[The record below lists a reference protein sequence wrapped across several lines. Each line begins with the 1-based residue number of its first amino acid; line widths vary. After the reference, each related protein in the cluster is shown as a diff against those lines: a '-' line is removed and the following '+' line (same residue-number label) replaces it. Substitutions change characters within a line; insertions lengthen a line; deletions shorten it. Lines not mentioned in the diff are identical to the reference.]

1 MKKFITLLC
10 ALALTCGCSASTS
23 NSTSTTAASTS
34 SSFTPGT
41 YTGVGEGRNKK
52 LTVEVTLSSDAITDI
67 KITDHGETPVVSDA
81 AIEKVP
87 QEIIDNQSLD
97 VDVATGATMTS
108 NAIISAVKNALA
120 SANVDA
126 SSLNS
131 KTTEYTP
138 KTETLEADLVIV
150 GGGAT
155 GAMAAA
161 QAAGKHPDKKVI
173 LVEQNSYIGGNA
185 VVSGGYIGIVN
196 APEDVAAEK
205 FDGANEMI
213 ESIINQETDDE
224 FKKELIAEI
233 KRDYEKYKK
242 GDQTHVFQD
251 SALGLY
257 DYYNEFPIEYNHELF
272 KKSFAKTD
280 DVFYWFYDQGAKF
293 AKMIGVTG
301 YSYPSSTYLEDY
313 YSGAGYFTYFNKA
326 FEGYDNLTIM
336 LSTQATSI
344 ITEDGKA
351 TGIEAKSTNGDEYTI
366 NATNVI
372 LAFGGYATDT
382 EKVKEDDTYFG
393 DLIPE
398 RLLTDNVSSTDSQGI
413 KMAEAIGA
421 QIDTLGFAQF
431 FPLAN
436 PITGECHDI
445 IGMDGLLVTD
455 DRKRVVDESSDR
467 QTLTKA
473 IYSQPD
479 KYLWL
484 VSDSVY
490 SWINDGVNM
499 FGQDVQTMIDR
510 GYLYKADTLEELAE
524 LTGINKENLVETV
537 NNFNA
542 FVNGDQEDEM
552 GRLTND
558 GPMTEGSYYAQK
570 RTAVSHITYGGIVR
584 DDNMQVLDTNNNPI
598 GNLYVVGDAAI
609 SFGGINDMTESVLLI
624 EELYG
629 E

>member
-10 ALALTCGCSASTS
+10 ALALTCGCST
-23 NSTSTTAASTS
+23 STS
-34 SSFTPGT
+34 SSASATTASTASTFTPGT
-41 YTGVGEGRNKK
+41 YTGTGEGRNKT
-52 LTVEVTLSSDAITDI
+52 LTVEVTLSSDAITNI
-67 KITDHGETPVVSDA
+67 EVTDHGETPVVSDA

-97 VDVATGATMTS
+97 VDIATGATLTS
-108 NAIISAVKNALA
+108 RAIINAVKDALNTA
-120 SANVDA
+120 GVDA
-126 SSLNS
+126 SNLNS
-131 KTTEYTP
+131 TTTEYTP
-138 KTETLEADLVIV
+138 TTETLEADLVIV
-150 GGGAT
+150 GAGAT
-155 GAMAAA
+155 GSMAAA

-185 VVSGGYIGIVN
+185 VVSGGYIGVVN
-196 APEDVAAEK
+196 APEDVAADNFEGS
-205 FDGANEMI
+205 DTMI
-213 ESIINQETDDE
+213 ENIINSEPSDDFE
-224 FKKELIAEI
+224 AELIAEI
-233 KRDYEKYKK
+233 KSDYEEYKK
-242 GDQTHVFQD
+242 GDTSHVFLD

-257 DYYNEFPIEYNHELF
+257 DYYHEFNISYNHELF

-313 YSGAGYFTYFNKA
+313 YSGAGYFIYFNKA
-326 FEGYDNLTIM
+326 FEGYDNLTVM

-351 TGIEAKSTNGDEYTI
+351 TGITAKSSNGDEYTI
-366 NATNVI
+366 NATDVI
-372 LAFGGYATDT
+372 LAFGGYAADT
-382 EKVKEDDTYFG
+382 ERVKSEDTYFG
-393 DLIPE
+393 DLLPE
-398 RLLTDNVSSTDSQGI
+398 KLLSDNVSSTDAQGI
-413 KMAEAIGA
+413 EMAEAIGA
-421 QIDTLGFAQF
+421 QTDSLGFAQF

-436 PITGECHDI
+436 PVTGECHDI

-455 DRKRVVDESSDR
+455 EGKRVVDESSDR

-484 VSDSVY
+484 ISDTPY
-490 SWINDGVNM
+490 SWVNDGINM

-524 LTGINKENLVETV
+524 ITGINKENLIETV
-537 NNFNA
+537 NNFNT
-542 FVNGDQEDEM
+542 FSRGEQEDET
-552 GRLTND
+552 GRLTTD
-558 GPMTEGSYYAQK
+558 GEMNEGPYYAQK

-584 DDNMQVLDTNNNPI
+584 DDNMQVLDTDNNPI

>member
-10 ALALTCGCSASTS
+10 ALALTCGCS
-23 NSTSTTAASTS
+23 TSTSTS
-34 SSFTPGT
+34 SSTASTVSTFTEGT
-41 YTGVGEGRNKK
+41 YTGSSAGRNKT
-52 LTVEVTLSSDAITDI
+52 LTVEVTLSSDAITNI
-67 KITDHGETPVVSDA
+67 EVTDHGETPVVSDA

-87 QEIIDNQSLD
+87 QEILDSQSLD
-97 VDVATGATMTS
+97 VDIATGATLTS
-108 NAIISAVKNALA
+108 RAIINAVKDALNTA
-120 SANVDA
+120 GVDL
-126 SSLNS
+126 SNLKSTS
-131 KTTEYTP
+131 TEYTP

-150 GGGAT
+150 GAGAT
-155 GAMAAA
+155 GSMAAA
-161 QAAGKHPDKKVI
+161 QAAGKHPNKKVI

-185 VVSGGYIGIVN
+185 VVSGGYIGVVN
-196 APEDVAAEK
+196 APEEVAAEK
-205 FDGANEMI
+205 FDGADEMI
-213 ESIINQETDDE
+213 ESIINQETDDP
-224 FKKELIAEI
+224 FKQELINEI
-233 KRDYEKYKK
+233 KSDYEEYKT
-242 GDQTHVFQD
+242 GDQTYVFHD
-251 SALGLY
+251 NALGLY

-280 DVFYWFYDQGAKF
+280 DVFYWFYNQGAKF
-293 AKMIGVTG
+293 AKLIGVTG

-326 FEGYDNLTIM
+326 FEGYDNLSVM
-336 LSTQATSI
+336 LDTQATSI

-351 TGIEAKSTNGDEYTI
+351 TGITAKSSNGDEYTI
-366 NATNVI
+366 HATDVI
-372 LAFGGYATDT
+372 LAFGGYAADT
-382 EKVKEDDTYFG
+382 ERVKSEDTYFG
-393 DLIPE
+393 DLLPE
-398 RLLTDNVSSTDSQGI
+398 KLLSDNVSSTDSQGI
-413 KMAEAIGA
+413 EMAEAIGA
-421 QIDTLGFAQF
+421 QTDSLGFAQF

-436 PITGECHDI
+436 PVTGECHDI

-455 DRKRVVDESSDR
+455 EGKRVVDESSDR

-473 IYSQPD
+473 IYSQKD

-484 VSDSVY
+484 ISDTPY

-524 LTGINKENLVETV
+524 LTGINSENLVETV

-542 FVNGDQEDEM
+542 FSRGEQEDETS
-552 GRLTND
+552 RLTTD
-558 GPMTEGSYYAQK
+558 GEMNVGPYYAQK
-570 RTAVSHITYGGIVR
+570 RTSVSHITYGGIVR
-584 DDNMQVLDTNNNPI
+584 NDNMQVLDTDNNPI

>member
-10 ALALTCGCSASTS
+10 ALALTCGCS
-23 NSTSTTAASTS
+23 TSTSTS
-34 SSFTPGT
+34 SSTASTVSTFTEGT
-41 YTGVGEGRNKK
+41 YTGSSAGRNKT
-52 LTVEVTLSSDAITDI
+52 LTVEVTLSSDAITNI
-67 KITDHGETPVVSDA
+67 EVTDHGETPVVSDA

-87 QEIIDNQSLD
+87 QEILDSQSLD
-97 VDVATGATMTS
+97 VDIATGATLTS
-108 NAIISAVKNALA
+108 RAIINAVKDALNTA
-120 SANVDA
+120 GVDP
-126 SSLNS
+126 SNLKSTS
-131 KTTEYTP
+131 TEYTP

-150 GGGAT
+150 GAGAT
-155 GAMAAA
+155 GSMAAA

-185 VVSGGYIGIVN
+185 VVSGGYIGVVN
-196 APEDVAAEK
+196 APEEVAAEK
-205 FDGANEMI
+205 FDGADEMI
-213 ESIINQETDDE
+213 ESIINQKTDDP
-224 FKKELIAEI
+224 FKQELINEI
-233 KRDYEKYKK
+233 KADYEEYKT
-242 GDQTHVFQD
+242 GDQTYVFHD
-251 SALGLY
+251 NALGLY

-280 DVFYWFYDQGAKF
+280 DVFYWFYNQGAKF
-293 AKMIGVTG
+293 AKLIGVTG

-326 FEGYDNLTIM
+326 FEGYDNLSVM
-336 LSTQATSI
+336 LDTQATSI
-344 ITEDGKA
+344 ITENGKA
-351 TGIEAKSTNGDEYTI
+351 TGITAKSSNGDEYTI
-366 NATNVI
+366 HATDVI
-372 LAFGGYATDT
+372 LAFGGYAADT
-382 EKVKEDDTYFG
+382 ERVKSEDTYFG
-393 DLIPE
+393 DLLPE
-398 RLLTDNVSSTDSQGI
+398 KLLSDNVSSTDSQGI
-413 KMAEAIGA
+413 EMAEAIGA
-421 QIDTLGFAQF
+421 QTDSLGFSQF

-436 PITGECHDI
+436 PVTGECHDI
-445 IGMDGLLVTD
+445 IGMDGLLITD
-455 DRKRVVDESSDR
+455 EGKRVVDESSDR

-473 IYSQPD
+473 IYSQKD

-484 VSDSVY
+484 ISDTPY

-524 LTGINKENLVETV
+524 LTGINSENLVETV

-542 FVNGDQEDEM
+542 FSRGEQEDET
-552 GRLTND
+552 GRLTTD
-558 GPMTEGSYYAQK
+558 GEMNVGPYYAQK
-570 RTAVSHITYGGIVR
+570 RTSVSHITYGGIVR
-584 DDNMQVLDTNNNPI
+584 NDNMQVLDTDNNPI